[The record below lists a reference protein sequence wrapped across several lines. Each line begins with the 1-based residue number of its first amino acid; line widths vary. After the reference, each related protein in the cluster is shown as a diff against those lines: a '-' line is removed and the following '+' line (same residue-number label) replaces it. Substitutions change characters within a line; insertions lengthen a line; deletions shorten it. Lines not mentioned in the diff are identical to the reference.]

1 MHIFSTCPAWGSQRH
16 GTLPNVPFLKVISF
30 DSSFGRDVAQARSDW
45 ITAATPL
52 VSPYLLL
59 SPSVYLLQV
68 RPIFTKCRPGFPV
81 PGTVPVG
88 EGEHPRPTYRHALD
102 WDHLTSSAR
111 DSCSRHSRHTCHLT
125 GFRLRFGHLPP
136 GLVKCPP
143 QRLSFRE
150 GLPGA
155 GARWGHFPIL
165 ACHTQ
170 HSFSPAL
177 STTVTE
183 H

>member
-16 GTLPNVPFLKVISF
+16 GTLPNIPFLKVISF

-59 SPSVYLLQV
+59 SLSTYLLQV

-88 EGEHPRPTYRHALD
+88 EGEHPRPTYRHARTGTISQAQPVTPTLGTPGTPATLPASD
-102 WDHLTSSAR
+102 CVSATCPPASSSAR
-111 DSCSRHSRHTCHLT
+111 SGSVLGKACLEQELGGIT
-125 GFRLRFGHLPP
+125 
-136 GLVKCPP
+136 
-143 QRLSFRE
+143 
-150 GLPGA
+150 
-155 GARWGHFPIL
+155 FPY
-165 ACHTQ
+165 
-170 HSFSPAL
+170 SPVTL
-177 STTVTE
+177 STRS
-183 H
+183 HLHLARL